1 MRWCTRNLIDC
12 GMGGAIVKTRIVS
25 GFVGAGALA
34 LAIVMWAGSNAAAED
49 ESVNKAKV
57 PDYRW
62 VVEDRQIIVRQKDL
76 GLEEDVSVYPEGLT
90 FAKNGDLLMAA
101 CVNSGIGMAI
111 RAPAVGK
118 TVILRS
124 SDRGRTWRQ
133 QGVLEHKGAEGY
145 DPRDGAVEGMYMT
158 KSGRLVLIYY
168 IFQQQISTNDPGS
181 PYYVPGGNNYRFA
194 HLSSRQWGA
203 YSDDEGVTWHYVPMD
218 ISPLKSMYAHACSQI
233 FEEKDGTLVASF
245 RGHLTQEELDCG
257 ITSNGIVRSRDGG
270 RSWGDATP
278 IVTGQPGS
286 GIRFSENQV
295 IPLPDNRWLCMMRL
309 SDNNC
314 VPVFPLTMCRSYSR
328 DRGRTWTYPVRTQ
341 FHGGEPGMG
350 FLPDGAILC
359 TQTALRKTVT
369 VTTPCTVGMHWTQRN
384 DKTKFDGL
392 LYEISYDSGLTWSYW
407 GKLYVAE
414 PGTGEHFGSPII
426 RPLDENTAI
435 AVYHRGDKNWS
446 KKFPDLDPG
455 RYGGSQFIGA
465 SWLRK
470 VATDDPKA
478 KALRT
483 P

>member
-1 MRWCTRNLIDC
+1 MQFERCFCVHAPKVLFAVLLI
-12 GMGGAIVKTRIVS
+12 GIQFLVAT
-25 GFVGAGALA
+25 
-34 LAIVMWAGSNAAAED
+34 AAD
-49 ESVNKAKV
+49 GPYKAKV
-57 PDYRW
+57 PEYRW

-124 SDRGRTWRQ
+124 SDRGRTWRK
-133 QGVLEHKGAEGY
+133 QGVLEHTGAEGY
-145 DPRDGAVEGMYMT
+145 DPRDGESGGMYMT

-168 IFQQQISTNDPGS
+168 IFKQQISTKDRGPGS
-181 PYYVPGGNNYRFA
+181 PYYVPGGHNIRLA

-218 ISPLKSMYAHACSQI
+218 ISPFKSMYADHSSQI
-233 FEEKDGTLVASF
+233 FEEKDGTLVASLG

-257 ITSNGIVRSRDGG
+257 ITSSGIVRSHDGG
-270 RSWGDATP
+270 LSWGDATP
-278 IVTGQPGS
+278 IVRAQPGS
-286 GIRFSENQV
+286 GLWFTTNQV
-295 IPLPDNRWLCMMRL
+295 ILLPDGRWLCMMRL
-309 SDNNC
+309 NDNNC
-314 VPVFPLTMCRSYSR
+314 VPVFPLTLCRSYSH

-359 TQTALRKTVT
+359 AQTAAQKTVS
-369 VTTPCTVGMHWTQRN
+369 VTTPSTVGMRSRVYN
-384 DKTKFDGL
+384 DEMAFKGL
-392 LYEISYDSGLTWSYW
+392 MYEVSYDSGLTWSYF

-414 PGTGEHFGSPII
+414 PGSPEHIGSPII
-426 RPLDENTAI
+426 RPLDEDTALV
-435 AVYHRGDKNWS
+435 VYHRGEKDWS
-446 KKFPDLDPG
+446 KKFPNLNPG

-465 SWLRK
+465 SWLVK
-470 VATDDPKA
+470 VASDDPKA